1 MTSSPRLRKK
11 WPRRRAPPFVQAS
24 HRLRTT
30 MMTTPPMS
38 STPLP
43 TRQLPLFLILMVED
57 DGEGGEARAQG
68 GQKRSADMLV
78 EGDADGDGE
87 GAVGTAGGEAEDLA
101 DRSRPRPR
109 LEE

>member
-1 MTSSPRLRKK
+1 M
-11 WPRRRAPPFVQAS
+11 
-24 HRLRTT
+24 
-30 MMTTPPMS
+30 
-38 STPLP
+38 
-43 TRQLPLFLILMVED
+43 
-57 DGEGGEARAQG
+57 
-68 GQKRSADMLV
+68 QKRSADMLV

>member
-1 MTSSPRLRKK
+1 MAEEESAAFRPSEPSVAHDNDDDAADVFHTPANSP
-11 WPRRRAPPFVQAS
+11 AAA
-24 HRLRTT
+24 
-30 MMTTPPMS
+30 
-38 STPLP
+38 
-43 TRQLPLFLILMVED
+43 FLDPEMVED

-78 EGDADGDGE
+78 EGDTDGDGE